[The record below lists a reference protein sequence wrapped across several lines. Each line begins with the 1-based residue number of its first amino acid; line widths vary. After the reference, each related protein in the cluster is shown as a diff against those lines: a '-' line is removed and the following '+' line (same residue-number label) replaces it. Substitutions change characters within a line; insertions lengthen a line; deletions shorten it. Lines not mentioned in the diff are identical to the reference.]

1 MTNATHAKTQH
12 PLAVQLAD
20 STFDKMY
27 KDVRRAKH
35 YVSRI
40 TGEHLSLTPEK
51 KLLWALMLDR
61 FLFFKSNGGDWFD
74 NQQWLAD
81 ECGVSVITVKRFIKE
96 LREHGYLLVTTT
108 RVYGGQSNS
117 YEIVE
122 RLRTVSPES
131 QDVAQPLAIVQEAQ
145 AANDN
150 LDEPETAQVSFA
162 VAPTMVQ
169 EVLADDD
176 DDDIFGPVVGS
187 HGGQQDVSTT
197 SHGAGAVL
205 DKFIKTQPAH
215 IALDIPD
222 EHYADY
228 DDRDYGYASADDIDV
243 HF

>member
-1 MTNATHAKTQH
+1 MTNATHAKTKH

-51 KLLWALMLDR
+51 KLLWTLMLDR
-61 FLFFKSNGGDWFD
+61 FLFFKSNGGEWFD

-131 QDVAQPLAIVQEAQ
+131 QDVAQAPTVVHEVP
-145 AANDN
+145 AANDESDY
-150 LDEPETAQVSFA
+150 LQDEPKI
-162 VAPTMVQ
+162 APIIVQ
-169 EVLADDD
+169 EVLADD

-215 IALDIPD
+215 IAFDIPD